1 MVSGMPEEHSDPSA
15 NTQAFQAWVD
25 QRTTEPE
32 PARSKLPL
40 IIGVAAAVVVV
51 VVALVLALV

>member
-1 MVSGMPEEHSDPSA
+1 MPEETFDPSA

-25 QRTTEPE
+25 QGHAQPAE

-40 IIGVAAAVVVV
+40 IIGIAVAAVVII
-51 VVALVLALV
+51 ALLLFLALG

>member
-1 MVSGMPEEHSDPSA
+1 MPEEHNDPSA

-25 QRTTEPE
+25 QTGGQPE

-40 IIGVAAAVVVV
+40 IVGLVVAALVVI
-51 VVALVLALV
+51 LVLVLVLS